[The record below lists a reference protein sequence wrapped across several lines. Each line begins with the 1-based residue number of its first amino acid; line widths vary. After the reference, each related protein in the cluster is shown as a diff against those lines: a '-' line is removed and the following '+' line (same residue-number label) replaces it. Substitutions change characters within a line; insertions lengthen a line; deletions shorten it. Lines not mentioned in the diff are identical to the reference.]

1 MARRI
6 LERLAMHLEYEV
18 DARLLDLKLVKMKM
32 RMAQID
38 FFAVEGWVAS
48 VVEELPLHRV

>member
-1 MARRI
+1 MQ
-6 LERLAMHLEYEV
+6 LEYEV
-18 DARLLDLKLVKMKM
+18 EAGLLDLKLVKM

-38 FFAVEGWVAS
+38 FFEVEGWVAL